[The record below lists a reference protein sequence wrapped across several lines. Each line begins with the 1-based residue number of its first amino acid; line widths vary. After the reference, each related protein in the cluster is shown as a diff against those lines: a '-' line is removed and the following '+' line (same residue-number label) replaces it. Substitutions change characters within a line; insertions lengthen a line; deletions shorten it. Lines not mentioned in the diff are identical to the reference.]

1 MSYKVNHLGALLS
14 ALSFGIQKKIV
25 FEKWN
30 LQMEKKGQSF
40 SLWNNMP
47 NKNIKRCMVQLN
59 T

>member
-25 FEKWN
+25 FEKLN

-40 SLWNNMP
+40 SL
-47 NKNIKRCMVQLN
+47 
-59 T
+59 